1 MASTVRSEIIIVGDM
16 NMFKDRYDGSSG
28 KDASLM
34 NKRQS
39 RYEAEHSAK
48 NAFVKNEQSKLSQ
61 YGGKKPMM
69 KEDLMEFNANMQN
82 NGAWAQ
88 GWGKKLTSGIDHVAF
103 PVDGEG
109 DDS

>member
-1 MASTVRSEIIIVGDM
+1 
-16 NMFKDRYDGSSG
+16 MFKDRYDGNPG
-28 KDASLM
+28 KEASIA

-39 RYEAEHSAK
+39 RLESEHSRK
-48 NAFVKNEQSKLSQ
+48 NSFVKSEQSKVHP
-61 YGGKKPMM
+61 YAGKKPVMDESM
-69 KEDLMEFNANMQN
+69 FHFNANMQN

-88 GWGKKLTSGIDHVAF
+88 DFGKKLTSSIDHVAF

>member
-1 MASTVRSEIIIVGDM
+1 
-16 NMFKDRYDGSSG
+16 MFKDRYDGNPG
-28 KDASLM
+28 KEAAIA

-39 RYEAEHSAK
+39 RLEGEHSRK
-48 NAFVKNEQSKLSQ
+48 NSFVKSEQSKVSS
-61 YGGKKPMM
+61 YAGKKPMM
-69 KEDLMEFNANMQN
+69 DSSMFEFNANMQN

-88 GWGKKLTSGIDHVAF
+88 GLGKKLTSGIDHVAF